1 MYGVIKVRLD
11 ELLEKRQKSRYWLAK
26 ATSLTQGAIAKLAK
40 NQTTGIDFTTLNAI
54 CQALGC
60 QPGDVLTATRD
71 RSKGKDH
78 H

>member
-11 ELLEKRQKSRYWLAK
+11 ALLAEHQKSRYWLAK
-26 ATSLTQGAIAKLAK
+26 ATNLTQGAIAKLAK

-71 RSKGKDH
+71 RGKRKDQH
-78 H
+78 